1 LSDRKQVDDIVIK
14 FVGDSGDGIQLAGN
28 IFADTLA
35 HMNLDLATFPDFP
48 AEVRAP
54 RNTTFGVSGFQIHFS
69 NKKVL
74 TPGDEYDVLVCFNP
88 ASLKVNLK
96 NVKEGGIIILDSAN
110 FTPRSLQTAGYTS
123 NPLEDNSLEKYNVI
137 KVPVSEIILNIN
149 SDLDKRTA
157 EKTKNMFFLG
167 LLYNMFDFDLKHAI
181 NYINNKFKSKS
192 QIIEANL
199 NSLEAGYRYS
209 ENIENFTKFYLSKC
223 ELLPGKYRDI
233 QGNIATAWGLMAAAE
248 KAGLQLF
255 VGSYPI
261 TPATD
266 ILSELAKHRDLG
278 VKTFQAE
285 DEIAGITSAI
295 GASFAGALAVTT
307 TSGPGLSLKVEAL
320 GLAVMTELPLVIVD
334 VQRAGPSTGMPT
346 KSEQTDLYLAMF
358 GRNGEAP
365 IPIISATSPI
375 YCFYAAF

>member
-1 LSDRKQVDDIVIK
+1 MNEENKQMSDRKQVDDIVIK

-157 EKTKNMFFLG
+157 EKLKICFFW
-167 LLYNMFDFDLKHAI
+167 DFYTICL
-181 NYINNKFKSKS
+181 
-192 QIIEANL
+192 
-199 NSLEAGYRYS
+199 
-209 ENIENFTKFYLSKC
+209 
-223 ELLPGKYRDI
+223 
-233 QGNIATAWGLMAAAE
+233 
-248 KAGLQLF
+248 
-255 VGSYPI
+255 
-261 TPATD
+261 
-266 ILSELAKHRDLG
+266 IL
-278 VKTFQAE
+278 
-285 DEIAGITSAI
+285 I
-295 GASFAGALAVTT
+295 
-307 TSGPGLSLKVEAL
+307 
-320 GLAVMTELPLVIVD
+320 
-334 VQRAGPSTGMPT
+334 
-346 KSEQTDLYLAMF
+346 
-358 GRNGEAP
+358 
-365 IPIISATSPI
+365 
-375 YCFYAAF
+375 